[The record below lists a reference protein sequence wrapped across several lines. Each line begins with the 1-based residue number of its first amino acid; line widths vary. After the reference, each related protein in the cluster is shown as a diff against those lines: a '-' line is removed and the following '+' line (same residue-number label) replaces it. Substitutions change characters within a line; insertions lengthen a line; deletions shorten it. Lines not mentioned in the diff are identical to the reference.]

1 MTPAGKM
8 APTGLFL
15 SELRLDQV
23 QWLQT
28 LALCPMSSSLD
39 TMTGPDFICPLTSLP
54 IQMQQGIGPQIQ
66 APCSIQ
72 NLSRFGSLQRFG
84 ILLQPKLGPLLSHPH
99 QLVIQCLL
107 HTMKMALPTF
117 PSWLFSCQKVPTV
130 RRLASWDF
138 LFLALV
144 VPLKGHPQNQL
155 FCFLHGSPLDYEEGR
170 PF

>member
-1 MTPAGKM
+1 MTPAAKT

-15 SELRLDQV
+15 SELRKDQV
-23 QWLQT
+23 QWLQN
-28 LALCPMSSSLD
+28 LVLCSMSSSLD
-39 TMTGPDFICPLTSLP
+39 MMTGPDFICPLTSLP

-72 NLSRFGSLQRFG
+72 NLSRFG
-84 ILLQPKLGPLLSHPH
+84 ILLQPNLGPLLSRPH
-99 QLVIQCLL
+99 QLVIQCLR

-138 LFLALV
+138 LFLALA